1 MTFPFNPWR
10 KPSAL
15 TLAVE
20 QLEQAQRDRLTAS
33 ASAEH
38 YNHIESMLDERIIR
52 LKLTVDELK
61 GEAP

>member
-1 MTFPFNPWR
+1 MILPFNPWR
-10 KPSAL
+10 KPSPL
-15 TLAVE
+15 SIAVE

-38 YNHIESMLDERIIR
+38 YNHIEAMLDERIIR
-52 LKLTVDELK
+52 LKLVVNELK